1 MKYYNVQDVMEMTQK
16 SQNKAYEIIRQLNK
30 QFKKKYPE
38 MVPIQGQVMKWYFD
52 EAMGIE
58 RKENHENENEIKGI
72 S

>member
-1 MKYYNVQDVMEMTQK
+1 MKYYNVQDVMEMTQT
-16 SQNKAYEIIRQLNK
+16 SQNKSYEIIRQLNK

-58 RKENHENENEIKGI
+58 RKENHEKENTLKAV

>member
-52 EAMGIE
+52 EAMGIKRGGE
-58 RKENHENENEIKGI
+58 SEKETTFKTV

>member
-38 MVPIQGQVMKWYFD
+38 SVPIQGQVMKWYFD

-58 RKENHENENEIKGI
+58 RKEENEKEITFKTVN
-72 S
+72 

>member
-1 MKYYNVQDVMEMTQK
+1 MKYYNVQDVMEMTQT
-16 SQNKAYEIIRQLNK
+16 SQNKSYEIIRQLNK

-58 RKENHENENEIKGI
+58 RKENHEKEIMFKTVN
-72 S
+72 